1 MTLEEVWR
9 QREEEVYPALFGPS
23 RRGIFPLDLELFT
36 RQFRQSEV
44 DARWLTYGVF
54 EFAPTEHRASWL
66 YVTSGHSN
74 PWETEPVDYDPTGE
88 SGCGVEF
95 TLAVT
100 DQGDWAIK
108 KLQSML
114 AFDLLLRAG
123 RYRIAKPLSV
133 HDRIPLR
140 APLNGQAE
148 CVLRNLVIDVAVGFP
163 REFQLPSGKVRLLGF
178 TGITDAELDYGKSA
192 GSDKLI
198 EWLSTEGSHPVSD
211 PSRQSLL

>member
-1 MTLEEVWR
+1 MTLEDVWR
-9 QREEEVYPALFGPS
+9 QREEEIYPALFGPNW
-23 RRGIFPLDLELFT
+23 RGIFPLDLELFT
-36 RQFRQSEV
+36 RRFRQSEV
-44 DARWLTYGVF
+44 DPRWLTCGVF

-74 PWETEPVDYDPTGE
+74 PWETGPLDYDPTGA

-95 TLAVT
+95 TLAAA
-100 DQGDWAIK
+100 DQGDWAIAT
-108 KLQSML
+108 LQSML

-123 RYRIAKPLSV
+123 RYPNAKPLSV

-140 APLNGQAE
+140 APLNGQAD
-148 CVLRNLVIDVAVGFP
+148 CVLRNLVIDVVEGFP
-163 REFQLPSGKVRLLGF
+163 GEFQLPSGKVRLLGF

-198 EWLSTEGSHPVSD
+198 EWLRAAGYHPVNHS
-211 PSRQSLL
+211 SRPSLL